1 MPRPAASPFFGSGP
15 VATRC
20 VSQQWRGEMT
30 RASRPQQTSPSA
42 WVPGSTFGRASP
54 RRSHGGSALKPR

>member
-1 MPRPAASPFFGSGP
+1 QLLR
-15 VATRC
+15 RC

-30 RASRPQQTSPSA
+30 RASRPQRTSPSA

-54 RRSHGGSALKPR
+54 RRSHGGSALQGFRPMWD